1 MAPPGLVVARKS
13 RSPETAHLQSL
24 SIFECPGKEFFVRHN
39 KVKQALMQGEI
50 QVGTWITTIRT
61 PQITQMIAA
70 AGFDFVYI
78 DMEHSCLSIETVGD
92 LCYAALAAGLVP
104 IVRPAGKDPHL
115 LTRPLDNGA
124 MGLLIPHV
132 DTRDEAEAVVKA
144 IRFPPL
150 GERGLNLMGP
160 HTGFCRANG
169 EEYVRSTH
177 AETLLLVQIE
187 SEKGINNL
195 DQILSLDGVDGGVIG
210 RADLST
216 DLGLPGQT
224 NHPEVVRRV
233 EMLITACHRYKKIP
247 GLLVQDVASAKEW
260 ISKGVRLVPYA
271 NEVSL
276 LVNAGERA
284 VSEIRSFAKVAR
296 TNG

>member
-1 MAPPGLVVARKS
+1 MRP
-13 RSPETAHLQSL
+13 
-24 SIFECPGKEFFVRHN
+24 N
-39 KVKQALMQGEI
+39 KVKRALMQGEI
-50 QVGTWITTIRT
+50 QVGTWVTTLRT
-61 PQITQMIAA
+61 PQIAQMIAT
-70 AGFDFVYI
+70 AGFDFMYI

-92 LCYAALAAGLVP
+92 LCFAALAAGLVP
-104 IVRPAGKDPHL
+104 IVRPSGKDPHL

-132 DTRDEAEAVVKA
+132 DTRAEIEAVLKA
-144 IRFPPL
+144 IRFPPA
-150 GERGLNLMGP
+150 GERGINLMGP
-160 HTGFCRANG
+160 HTGFGRAKG
-169 EEYVRSTH
+169 DEYVQATH

-187 SEKGINNL
+187 SDRGIGNL
-195 DQILSLDGVDGGVIG
+195 DQILSADGVDGAVVG

-233 EMLITACHRYKKIP
+233 EMLIAACHRHKRIP

-260 ISKGVRLVPYA
+260 IAKGVRLVPYA

-276 LVNAGERA
+276 LVNAGARA
-284 VSEIRSFAKVAR
+284 VNEIRSFAKGAVTKA
-296 TNG
+296 

>member
-1 MAPPGLVVARKS
+1 MREN
-13 RSPETAHLQSL
+13 R
-24 SIFECPGKEFFVRHN
+24 
-39 KVKQALMQGEI
+39 VKRALMSGEV
-50 QVGTWITTIRT
+50 QVGTWVNTFRT
-61 PQITQMIAA
+61 PQIAQVLAT

-78 DMEHSCLSIETVGD
+78 DMEHSILSIETVGD

-104 IVRPAGKDPHL
+104 IVRPSGKDPHL
-115 LTRPLDNGA
+115 LTRPLDGGA

-132 DTRDEAEAVVKA
+132 DTREEAESVAGA

-150 GERGLNLMGP
+150 GVRGMNLQGP
-160 HTGFCRANG
+160 HTGWGKADG
-169 EEYVRSTH
+169 GEYVKSTH

-187 SEKGINNL
+187 SDVGIRNL
-195 DQILSLDGVDGGVIG
+195 DAILTVDGVDGAVIG

-233 EMLITACHRYKKIP
+233 EMMIEACQRNGKIP

-260 ISKGVRLVPYA
+260 ISKGIRLVPYS
-271 NEVSL
+271 NDVSL
-276 LVNAGERA
+276 LANAASKAIG
-284 VSEIRSFAKVAR
+284 EIRDFASREAR
-296 TNG
+296 

>member
-1 MAPPGLVVARKS
+1 MRP
-13 RSPETAHLQSL
+13 
-24 SIFECPGKEFFVRHN
+24 N
-39 KVKQALMQGEI
+39 KVKRALMNGEV
-50 QVGTWITTIRT
+50 QVGTWVNVLRT
-61 PQITQMIAA
+61 PQITQMLAT
-70 AGFDFVYI
+70 AGFDFMYI
-78 DMEHSCLSIETVGD
+78 DMEHSSLSIETVGD

-104 IVRPAGKDPHL
+104 IVRPSGKDPHL

-132 DTRDEAEAVVKA
+132 DTGAEAEAVVTA
-144 IRFPPL
+144 IHFPPL
-150 GERGLNLMGP
+150 GERGMNLMGV
-160 HTGFCRANG
+160 HTGYGRADG
-169 EEYVRSTH
+169 DAYVKATH

-187 SEKGINNL
+187 SDRGIGNL
-195 DQILSLDGVDGGVIG
+195 DEILKVDGVDGAVIG

-233 EMLITACHRYKKIP
+233 EMMIAACQRRGKIP

-260 ISKGVRLVPYA
+260 IAKGIRLVPYA

-276 LVNAGERA
+276 LINAAARA
-284 VSEIRSFAKVAR
+284 IGEIRSFAKEKR
-296 TNG
+296 